1 MSEYKI
7 EKNIPITKGV
17 GYKEVYPFTKM
28 EVGDSFAINCKSVK
42 DTSNQRLK
50 VLNYARQFILN
61 TNSKM
66 KFRTKVQP
74 NNVVRVWRTF

>member
-17 GYKEVYPFTKM
+17 VYKEVYPFAEM

-50 VLNYARQFILN
+50 VLSYARQFILN

-66 KFRTKVQP
+66 KFGTRVQP